1 MTEKFSA
8 RQGVGRAVEAPVLA
22 SPTSFSARYDLD
34 RETGTISRLG
44 HPLNGESVVNKILLC
59 RDVQGGVATGWA
71 LMAMRARGVGLA
83 GLVFGKV
90 NPVMVQ
96 GAVAAGIPILAGVE
110 DAIFDA
116 IKSGDRIRLDPGQ
129 LQITLLEP
137 ERSVA
142 S

>member
-1 MTEKFSA
+1 
-8 RQGVGRAVEAPVLA
+8 
-22 SPTSFSARYDLD
+22 
-34 RETGTISRLG
+34 
-44 HPLNGESVVNKILLC
+44 
-59 RDVQGGVATGWA
+59 
-71 LMAMRARGVGLA
+71 MAMRARGVGLA